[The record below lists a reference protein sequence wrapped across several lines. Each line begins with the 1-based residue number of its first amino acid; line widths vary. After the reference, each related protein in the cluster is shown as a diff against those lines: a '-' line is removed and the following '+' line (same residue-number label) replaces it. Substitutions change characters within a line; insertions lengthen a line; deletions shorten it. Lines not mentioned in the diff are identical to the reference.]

1 MHILVSFGVV
11 SLKLCSSFSPS
22 SFTKQKAWFDMFSRF
37 IRYQTYIS
45 FYSCYFPCHA
55 YIIIISEIEK
65 LFSSIGMGYQ
75 SITPKTT
82 IFCPTCEPKNS
93 SNSLNKQSRFS
104 VPRNDFL
111 DPNSSFETLIYPMV
125 CSSFSSPNSLF
136 EPQHGAIVCVSD
148 RKTSFEIVFTKLS
161 ANYIIF

>member
-1 MHILVSFGVV
+1 
-11 SLKLCSSFSPS
+11 
-22 SFTKQKAWFDMFSRF
+22 MFSRF

-111 DPNSSFETLIYPMV
+111 DPNSSFETLIYPWYVLHFRVLIRYLSHNMA
-125 CSSFSSPNSLF
+125 PL
-136 EPQHGAIVCVSD
+136 CVFQTVK
-148 RKTSFEIVFTKLS
+148 RHLR
-161 ANYIIF
+161 